1 MKLVYTGDAGRTFAC
16 ETATPMEQGIL
27 LTEADGLYGYEATLF
42 TSDQSDQDGSTLI
55 GSKLS
60 ARRIG
65 LTLKIMADVVE
76 TRRAVIMTLQPKTVG
91 TLKLLREGY
100 EERVIR
106 CVVEKVAVNATDGSI
121 LNVYLMAPNPYWR
134 KNAESR
140 VFIATWEALFGYPL
154 TIEQGVGFMF
164 GQRTEERVINVQ
176 NPGTAETGMRVVF
189 TARSE
194 VVNPRISDAL
204 HGERYMQAG
213 LTLHE
218 NDILTIQ
225 TGKGEKRATLYRADG
240 NVESNAFEY
249 LDTAAL
255 TFLQLA
261 PGNNYLTY
269 SAQSGEDALTVAV
282 FFYPCYVEV

>member
-1 MKLVYTGDAGRTFAC
+1 MKLVYTSDAGRTFTC
-16 ETATPMEQGIL
+16 GTETPLAQKVA
-27 LTEADGLYGYEATLF
+27 LTEADGLYGYETTLY
-42 TSDQSDQDGSTLI
+42 TSDQSGQDGSTLI
-55 GSKLS
+55 GNKLS
-60 ARRIG
+60 ARRIS
-65 LTLKIMADVVE
+65 LTLKVLADVVE
-76 TRRAVIMTLQPKTVG
+76 TRRALIMTLQPKTLG
-91 TLKLLREGY
+91 TLKLLRDGY
-100 EERVIR
+100 DERVIR
-106 CVVEKVAVNATDGSI
+106 CIVEKVAVNATDGSI
-121 LNVYLMAPNPYWR
+121 LYVYLMAPNPYWR
-134 KNAESR
+134 ENAESR
-140 VFIATWEALFGYPL
+140 VYIATWEALFGYPL

-204 HGERYMQAG
+204 SGERYMQAN
-213 LTLHE
+213 LTLQA

-225 TGKGEKRATLYRADG
+225 TGKGEKKATLYRAEG

-255 TFLQLA
+255 TFLQLS
-261 PGNNYLTY
+261 PGDNYLSY